1 MSSYLFFGDSFEEL
15 IKLSIL
21 AILRT
26 DNISFLFFPADV
38 VTSCHLEFISSRSN
52 DANVMTRTHWHFWIS
67 KTSASNTFD
76 EIWKAT
82 DNSLFCFVSGFPAS
96 INVSFWYPFFSSSPC
111 SLS

>member
-1 MSSYLFFGDSFEEL
+1 M
-15 IKLSIL
+15 
-21 AILRT
+21 
-26 DNISFLFFPADV
+26 N
-38 VTSCHLEFISSRSN
+38 VTSTLRDFLAASVPPTGMFVPILGIVLTQRDQEKCSRSN